1 MEKSWWAENMDM
13 SEWLSYW
20 YPYICNYLGIGPEED
35 LESARLLNDIIT
47 NSRVDVQ
54 KNKKELKK
62 MVFGKPVIVFG
73 AGPSLDGD
81 ILNVLHENFLDKCVI
96 IAADGAT
103 KALLNKQIIPKAIA
117 TDLDGD
123 LESLMYA
130 CRSGSIMVILAHG
143 DNKEKISGIV
153 PELIK
158 EGCKIVGTTQTE
170 PFGVLENYGGFTDG
184 DRGAYMGV
192 EMGAEMI
199 ILAGFDLGEKI
210 GRYSKK
216 ESQLGGIGHEMKL
229 KKLKLAKEL
238 LTNLGKTGKIPV
250 LNITSGGE
258 EIPNVP
264 KITTK
269 QLKNM
274 LN

>member
-1 MEKSWWAENMDM
+1 MEM

-20 YPYICNYLGIGPEED
+20 YPYICDYLGIGPEED
-35 LESARLLNDIIT
+35 LESAKLLNDIIT
-47 NSRVDVQ
+47 KNRVDVQ
-54 KNKKELKK
+54 KNKEELQKTIFRK
-62 MVFGKPVIVFG
+62 QVIVFG
-73 AGPSLDGD
+73 AGPSLETD

-103 KALLNKQIIPKAIA
+103 EALLNKQIIPTAIA

-123 LESLMYA
+123 LQSLIYA
-130 CRSGSIMVILAHG
+130 CHSGSIMVVLAHG

-170 PFGVLENYGGFTDG
+170 PFGVLENFGGFTDG
-184 DRGAYMGV
+184 DRGAYMAV
-192 EMGAEMI
+192 EMGAKMI
-199 ILAGFDLGEKI
+199 VLAGFDLGEKI
-210 GRYSKK
+210 GKYSKK

-238 LTNLGKTGKIPV
+238 LANLGKTGKIPV
-250 LNITSGGE
+250 LNITSRGE

-264 KITTK
+264 KITVE
-269 QLKNM
+269 QLKKM
-274 LN
+274 LS